1 MTPDKAV
8 KKVWKLLLDP
18 SIDKTLYIYIVIN
31 NKWYN
36 QINIYASERFHSV
49 KSIYIYICILVC
61 KLDWFSKM
69 DSKVLINNGTK
80 CN

>member
-1 MTPDKAV
+1 MQVNDFTV
-8 KKVWKLLLDP
+8 LNL
-18 SIDKTLYIYIVIN
+18 
-31 NKWYN
+31 
-36 QINIYASERFHSV
+36 
-49 KSIYIYICILVC
+49 YIYICILVC

>member
-31 NKWYN
+31 NK
-36 QINIYASERFHSV
+36 
-49 KSIYIYICILVC
+49 
-61 KLDWFSKM
+61 
-69 DSKVLINNGTK
+69 
-80 CN
+80 